1 MTEKKKSSLKIDI
14 IPAIYIGKRE
24 DGNVLLRC
32 LQGDETVVRAFQPSM
47 FDGFKN
53 PKYILLGVMTGGN
66 VIGLNVC
73 DGSEFENL
81 YHEKWS
87 ELLKD

>member
-1 MTEKKKSSLKIDI
+1 MTEKFEQIVI

-24 DGNVLLRC
+24 DGNVLLKC
-32 LQGDETVVRAFQPSM
+32 LQGEDTANRAFEPIL
-47 FDGFKN
+47 FKNIEN

-66 VIGLNVC
+66 MMGLNVC

-81 YHEKWS
+81 FHEKWDV
-87 ELLKD
+87 LLK